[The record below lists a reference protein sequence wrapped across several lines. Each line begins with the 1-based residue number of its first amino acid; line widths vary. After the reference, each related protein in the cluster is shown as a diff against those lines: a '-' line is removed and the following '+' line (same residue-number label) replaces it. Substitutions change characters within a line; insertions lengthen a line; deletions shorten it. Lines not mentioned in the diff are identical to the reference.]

1 MVEEHRVR
9 DGVDRS
15 RAAIVRGLLS
25 VVTQEKGR
33 GGGSGG
39 DGKGEALEDRDFGQA
54 LGREGSREED

>member
-1 MVEEHRVR
+1 
-9 DGVDRS
+9 VDRS
-15 RAAIVRGLLS
+15 RAAIVWGLLS